1 MLTFFVVDFALFL
14 LYVTENELATP
25 PLDGIIL
32 PGVTR
37 QSILDLARN
46 WVSFFGHASS
56 GFNSRKIY
64 WSKHSCCSLSKSSTD
79 LVKSLNLNEN

>member
-1 MLTFFVVDFALFL
+1 MICVHKELREMFHITVKTLMLTFFVVDFALFL

-64 WSKHSCCSLSKSSTD
+64 
-79 LVKSLNLNEN
+79 